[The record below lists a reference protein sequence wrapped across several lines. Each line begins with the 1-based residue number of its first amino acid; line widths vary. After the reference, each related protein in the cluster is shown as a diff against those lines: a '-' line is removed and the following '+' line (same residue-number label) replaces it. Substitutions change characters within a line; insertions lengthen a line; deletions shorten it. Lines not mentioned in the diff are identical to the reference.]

1 MLSFAADTRSAKIKP
16 LREKGTLLA
25 IPVILD
31 TDIGMDVDDVWALA
45 FLLRCPE
52 LDVKLV
58 VSDSGDTRYSAAVAA
73 KLLEVAG
80 RADVPVGVGVPL
92 NQISRTHERWLGDY
106 RLEDYPGPVY
116 HDGVGAMCEVVASSS
131 EPVTI
136 IAIGPVPNI
145 AAALARDPSLPTNSR
160 LVAMLGSLR
169 RGYLGADKPA
179 REYNV
184 KVHPLAAQSVLET
197 PWDITLT
204 PLDSCG
210 VAALTD
216 ERFERVRGDPDPL
229 MRAVLDNHFGWF
241 EAVAEWPM
249 MKRLDPEKTSSIL
262 YDCVAVYLAFTE
274 DGLVMEDLG
283 VKVTDDGKTLIDESA
298 LHMKCATG
306 WRDYDVF
313 ADLLASRLAG
323 R

>member
-1 MLSFAADTRSAKIKP
+1 LNNR
-16 LREKGTLLA
+16 LENNLA

-58 VSDSGDTRYSAAVAA
+58 VSDSGDTEYSAAVAA

-80 RADVPVGVGVPL
+80 REDVPVAVGIPL
-92 NQISRTHERWLGDY
+92 DQIAKTHERWLGDY
-106 RLEDYPGPVY
+106 RLEDYAGRI
-116 HDGVGAMCEVVASSS
+116 HRDGVGAICETVADSA

-145 AAALARDPSLPTNSR
+145 AAALARDPSLTSNSR

-184 KVHPLAAQSVLET
+184 KKHALAAQKVLAT

-210 VAALTD
+210 TAALTG
-216 ERFERVRGDPDPL
+216 ERFDHLRRDPDPL
-229 MRAVLDNHFGWF
+229 MQAVLDNHFGWF
-241 EAVAEWPM
+241 EAVSDWPAM
-249 MKRLDPEKTSSIL
+249 NRFDPNRGSSIL
-262 YDCVAVYLAFTE
+262 YDTVAVYLAFAE
-274 DGLVMEDLG
+274 ACLEMETLR
-283 VKVTDDGKTLIDESA
+283 VSVTDDGKTLIDEA
-298 LHMKCATG
+298 GQQMRCATG
-306 WRDYDVF
+306 WRDYEAF
-313 ADLLASRLAG
+313 TELLAERLAG
-323 R
+323 G

>member
-1 MLSFAADTRSAKIKP
+1 V
-16 LREKGTLLA
+16 A

-58 VSDSGDTRYSAAVAA
+58 VSDSGDTGYSAAVAG

-92 NQISRTHERWLGDY
+92 NQISRTHERWVGDY
-106 RLEDYPGPVY
+106 RLEDYPGPLH
-116 HDGVGAMCEVVASSS
+116 HDGVGAICEVVAASP

-136 IAIGPVPNI
+136 IAIGPVPNL
-145 AAALARDPSLPTNSR
+145 AAALARDPSLSENSR

-184 KVHPLAAQSVLET
+184 KVHPLAARQVLET

-216 ERFERVRGDPDPL
+216 ERFERVRSDPDPL
-229 MRAVLDNHFGWF
+229 MQAVLDNHFGWF

-249 MKRLDPEKTSSIL
+249 MKRFDPEKTSSIL
-262 YDCVAVYLAFTE
+262 YDCVAVYLAFAD
-274 DGLVMEDLG
+274 DGLTMEDLG

-298 LHMKCATG
+298 QRMRCATG
-306 WRDYDVF
+306 WRDYDTF

-323 R
+323 H